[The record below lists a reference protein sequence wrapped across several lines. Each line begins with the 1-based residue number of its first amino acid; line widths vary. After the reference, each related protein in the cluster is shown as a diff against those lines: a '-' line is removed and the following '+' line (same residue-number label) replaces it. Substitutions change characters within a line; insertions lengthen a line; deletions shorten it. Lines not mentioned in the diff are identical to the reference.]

1 MADEPQP
8 EKLEKLHRLE
18 DLSNKDLKTVIDKG
32 RHVRLP
38 ANWSLIWE
46 KTPADKAYLIVDG
59 EVSVRKGGDEVARL
73 GPGDVIGEMAIV
85 GHKLRSASVV
95 SLTPLEVIHFTKESL
110 QELID
115 EVPAFAE
122 AIKDTA
128 SDRLG

>member
-1 MADEPQP
+1 MADEPKP
-8 EKLEKLHRLE
+8 EKLEQLHRLE

-59 EVSVRKGGDEVARL
+59 EVSVRKGGNEVARL

-122 AIKDTA
+122 AIRDTA